1 MQCAT
6 HPNVETDLG
15 CSKCGKPICPRC
27 AVQTPVGMRCREC
40 AQVRRIPTYNVGS
53 ATMLRAAGAAV
64 AAGIGIGVAWA
75 FFNLVTYI
83 FYGVLAGIGIGY
95 VIGEIVSL
103 ATNKRSGPPLQAAAV
118 GGVVLA
124 YLVRVGVLL
133 LATDWTITDVRKDG
147 FGLIVALL
155 AGFIAAGRLR

>member
-15 CSKCGKPICPRC
+15 CSKCGKAICPRC

-40 AQVRRIPTYNVGS
+40 AQVRRIPTYNVGG
-53 ATMLRAAGAAV
+53 ATLVRAGGAAIGAGV
-64 AAGIGIGVAWA
+64 AFGVAWA

-103 ATNKRSGPPLQAAAV
+103 STNRRSGPPLQAMAV

-124 YLVRVGVLL
+124 YIVRVSVL
-133 LATDWTITDVRKDG
+133 LATDWGMRDLRSDG
-147 FGLIVALL
+147 FGLVVALL
-155 AGFIAAGRLR
+155 AAFIAAGRLR